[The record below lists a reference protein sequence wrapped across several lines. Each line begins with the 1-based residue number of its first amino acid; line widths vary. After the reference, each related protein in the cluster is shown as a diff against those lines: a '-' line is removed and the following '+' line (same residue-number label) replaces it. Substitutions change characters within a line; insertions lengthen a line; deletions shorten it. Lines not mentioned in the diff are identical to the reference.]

1 MIQTLFGSSVD
12 LPSLILRLA
21 IGTLF
26 IIHGYPKLTTAQR
39 TQGGAW
45 MKSMGMPAAMV
56 PFGGVVEFFGGLALI
71 LGILTPIVAALAA
84 LWMLSTT
91 WLVTTKA
98 KKKYVGG
105 YEIDITLLL
114 AALALALLGSGI
126 YSIDHLLRLMITRAV
141 NLSRRLS

>member
-26 IIHGYPKLTTAQR
+26 IVHGYPKLTAAQR

-114 AALALALLGSGI
+114 ASLALALLGSGI
-126 YSIDHLLRLMITRAV
+126 YSIDHLLGL
-141 NLSRRLS
+141 